1 MAKILSSFKAGGR
14 AVLAPI
20 GGLLLR
26 VGLTPD
32 AVTVL
37 GTVGVIV
44 GACLVAAGHLVT
56 AVFVTTFSALID
68 VIDGSMA
75 KMRGGATR
83 FGALLDSAMDRVA
96 DGAIF
101 AGLTWWLL
109 STDQWVAALLSLI
122 CLVAGQVV
130 SYVKARAESLGFS
143 CDVGIAE
150 RLERLVIAGFGA
162 LLTGLG
168 VTWALTAALWVLAV
182 LSVITAAQRILHVR
196 AQDRRDRT
204 EPADGSASVE
214 DGSASVEDGV

>member
-14 AVLAPI
+14 AVLAPV

-37 GTVGVIV
+37 GTIGVLI
-44 GACLVAAGHLVT
+44 GAGLTAAGHLVT
-56 AVFVTTFSALID
+56 AVFVITFSALVD

-83 FGALLDSAMDRVA
+83 FGALLDSTMDRVA

-101 AGLTWWLL
+101 GGLAFWLATSGQEVSAVL
-109 STDQWVAALLSLI
+109 AIV

-130 SYVKARAESLGFS
+130 SYVKARAESLGFT

-150 RLERLVIAGFGA
+150 RLERLVIAGFGG

-168 VTWALTAALWVLAV
+168 VPYALDAALWILAA
-182 LSVITAAQRILHVR
+182 LSIATAAQRVLHVR
-196 AQDRRDRT
+196 RQDRVSQ
-204 EPADGSASVE
+204 E
-214 DGSASVEDGV
+214 